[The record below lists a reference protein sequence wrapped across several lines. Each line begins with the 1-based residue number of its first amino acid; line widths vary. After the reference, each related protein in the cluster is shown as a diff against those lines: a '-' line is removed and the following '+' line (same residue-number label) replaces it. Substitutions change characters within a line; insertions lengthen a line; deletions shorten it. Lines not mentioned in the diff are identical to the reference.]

1 MIGLNLVYA
10 LAGAMF
16 LGFALVTLTSRSDE
30 RRYATAL
37 LWALIAASFLLGDFI
52 GDMANGMLAIV
63 IVIVAASG
71 RTGGAPEAS
80 GAVGAAEKASG
91 EQAAARYG
99 SRLFLPALAIPIFA
113 LTGTVLFK
121 TVPGIVKASDATL
134 VSLALGAVAAM
145 LICLFWFRARADA
158 PLREGV
164 RLADGIGW
172 AILMPQLLASLG
184 IIYAAAGM
192 GSALGGLLGYVETG
206 GSLFAQVA
214 LYCMGMA
221 LLTILMGNALAAF
234 PVMFA
239 AMGAPLL
246 IGVQHGEPAAVAAI
260 GMLAGFCGTL
270 LTPMAANFNL
280 VPAALLGL
288 RDPYGVIRAQAPT
301 AIAMLAANTL
311 LLYFLAFPR

>member
-1 MIGLNLVYA
+1 MIGLELVYA

-16 LGFALVTLTSRSDE
+16 FGFALVTALH
-30 RRYATAL
+30 RRDRKGRATAL
-37 LWALIAASFLLGDFI
+37 LWGLIALSFLLGDHI
-52 GDMANGMLAIV
+52 PDMANGVLAIV

-71 RTGGAPEAS
+71 RTGAAPAP
-80 GAVGAAEKASG
+80 G
-91 EQAAARYG
+91 EEGQEAAALRYG
-99 SRLFLPALAIPIFA
+99 SRLFLPALAIPAIA
-113 LTGTVLFK
+113 LAGTVLFK
-121 TVPGIVKASDATL
+121 SVPGIVKASDATL
-134 VSLALGAVAAM
+134 VSLALGALASTV
-145 LICLFWFRARADA
+145 ICMVWFRTGAEA

-164 RLADGIGW
+164 RLADGLGW

-192 GSALGGLLGYVETG
+192 GTAVGSLLDHVQTG

-214 LYCMGMA
+214 LYCAGMA
-221 LLTILMGNALAAF
+221 LLTVLMGNALAAF

-246 IGVQHGEPAAVAAI
+246 VTVQHGDPAAVAAI

-288 RDPYGVIRAQAPT
+288 HDPYGVIRAQVPT
-301 AIAMLAANTL
+301 AVAMLAANIL
-311 LLYFLAFPR
+311 LLYFLGFSR